1 MARADDVHGNNIL
14 ITDDGDVVPIDHQD
28 GFGLSDGGPHP
39 QDPYSFLDYM
49 RGMMA
54 EREHDNQPGLVAE
67 LARAIKAE
75 EITPQR
81 VREIIE
87 DMRDSLKVAVET
99 RWERIAGDEARKNEE
114 VKRRGGD
121 GRRIERGQETVKKA
135 KEVVDQQIK
144 HLEENIDMIMD
155 ELEESARELPGD

>member
-1 MARADDVHGNNIL
+1 
-14 ITDDGDVVPIDHQD
+14 
-28 GFGLSDGGPHP
+28 
-39 QDPYSFLDYM
+39 
-49 RGMMA
+49 MA
-54 EREHDNQPGLVAE
+54 EMEHDNQPGLVAE

-99 RWERIAGDEARKNEE
+99 RWERIAGDVDRLNEE

-135 KEVVDQQIK
+135 KEVVDQQIE

-155 ELEESARELPGD
+155 ELEELARELPGD